1 MSSFLCT
8 FFFYRKIRCFTAKPE
23 GLSGTLVLKSGAHEQ
38 TGQSVLDCHT
48 QMDGPVEHR
57 EAQIR
62 GTYLVDLDLRRAAP
76 GRSGNRGTASRTR
89 RRRARMETRATEAAK
104 H

>member
-38 TGQSVLDCHT
+38 TGQSWIVT
-48 QMDGPVEHR
+48 HR
-57 EAQIR
+57 WTAQSSI
-62 GTYLVDLDLRRAAP
+62 GRR
-76 GRSGNRGTASRTR
+76 RSGARTW
-89 RRRARMETRATEAAK
+89 
-104 H
+104 